1 MRSLDGW
8 DHMYWFLVLRGF
20 IVGLLGLG
28 RKKR

>member
-1 MRSLDGW
+1 MRSLDGL
-8 DHMYWFLVLRGF
+8 DTVYWFLALWGF